1 MQQKGFK
8 RLAVLGVSFGL
19 LASPALLASG
29 FAHEQGQNSAIMQL
43 ARGKKKPHRPREVME
58 LAAKGNKKDK
68 KPQATM
74 ELASKSMGGGRGHG
88 RRKR

>member
-43 ARGKKKPHRPREVME
+43 ARGKKK
-58 LAAKGNKKDK
+58 DK